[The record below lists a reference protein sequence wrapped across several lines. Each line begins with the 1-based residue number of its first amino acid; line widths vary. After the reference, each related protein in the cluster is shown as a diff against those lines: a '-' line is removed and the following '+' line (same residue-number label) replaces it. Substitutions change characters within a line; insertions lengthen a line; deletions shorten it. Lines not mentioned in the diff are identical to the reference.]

1 MSANNQSD
9 SKTPANSNAPEQ
21 QKLNPREAFLQDV
34 LRTYPLLTHEEAEEE
49 MLREFGAY

>member
-21 QKLNPREAFLQDV
+21 QKLNLREGLLQDV
-34 LRTYPLLTHEEAEEE
+34 LKTYPLLIREEAEEI
-49 MLREFGAY
+49 LKAYGAY